1 MKLLLN
7 HYRKIM
13 IFGLI
18 ISGIIILSPAPEFS
32 LLMINILS
40 APFNLIILLLNELS
54 LFHPITNILAW
65 VIFIVIVLTPLFI
78 AIKYHHKAYHSQLFI
93 LIMITISLTSAYFI
107 YGILN
112 HIFTK
117 PLLMDSWNQSR
128 LIIVFS
134 MSIILIGLILTAGG
148 LIFFKRLSNPK
159 TGILVLQVGLIITA
173 FMTSIMLLLPY
184 QSIFMNN
191 IGSMDEVF
199 ELLKLLTS
207 SLISGLFIIIIYHA
221 ITLLEVIKQKT
232 FSTELLPYL
241 KSLQRSSQYLLL
253 FSLLMPIFNG
263 LLSYI
268 FFHSIDNVNVT
279 INFPFTE
286 ILFVSLCLVLSYIL
300 MQGIDTTTEN
310 EGFI

>member
-1 MKLLLN
+1 
-7 HYRKIM
+7 M

-18 ISGIIILSPAPEFS
+18 ISGIIILLPITEFS
-32 LLMINILS
+32 LLMINVLS

-54 LFHPITNILAW
+54 LFHPITNVLAW
-65 VIFIVIVLTPLFI
+65 LIFIVIVLSPLFI
-78 AIKYHHKAYHSQLFI
+78 AFKYHNKAYHSQLFI

-107 YGILN
+107 YGTLN

-117 PLLMDSWNQSR
+117 PLLMDSWNQVR
-128 LIIVFS
+128 PIIVFS
-134 MSIILIGLILTAGG
+134 MSIILIGLILTAVG
-148 LIFFKRLSNPK
+148 LILFKRLSNPK
-159 TGILVLQVGLIITA
+159 TGILVLQIGLIITA
-173 FMTSIMLLLPY
+173 FITSIMILLPY
-184 QSIFMNN
+184 QTLFENYS
-191 IGSMDEVF
+191 GSMNEVI

-207 SLISGLFIIIIYHA
+207 SLISSLFIIIIYHA
-221 ITLLEVIKQKT
+221 ITLLEVIKHKT

-241 KSLQRSSQYLLL
+241 KSLQRSSQHLLL

-263 LLSYI
+263 LLAYI

>member
-1 MKLLLN
+1 
-7 HYRKIM
+7 M

-65 VIFIVIVLTPLFI
+65 LIFIVIVLSPLFI
-78 AIKYHHKAYHSQLFI
+78 AFKYHNKAYHSQLFI

-107 YGILN
+107 YGTLN

-117 PLLMDSWNQSR
+117 PLLMDSWNQVR
-128 LIIVFS
+128 PIIVFS
-134 MSIILIGLILTAGG
+134 MSIILIGLILTAVG
-148 LIFFKRLSNPK
+148 LILFKRLSNPK
-159 TGILVLQVGLIITA
+159 TGILVLQIGLIITA
-173 FMTSIMLLLPY
+173 FITSIMILLPY
-184 QSIFMNN
+184 QTLFENYS
-191 IGSMDEVF
+191 GSMNEVI

-207 SLISGLFIIIIYHA
+207 SLISSLFIIIIYHA
-221 ITLLEVIKQKT
+221 VTLLEVIKQKT

-241 KSLQRSSQYLLL
+241 KSLQRSSQHLLL

-279 INFPFTE
+279 INFPINE
-286 ILFVSLCLVLSYIL
+286 ILFVSLCLVLSHIL